1 MTVTISARLRGLA
14 LNLFLAVLMLFFIFP
29 VAWIVLTGFRNP
41 IEVNAFPPV
50 WIPHSINLKGFEK
63 LLLPQNPFASGS
75 VVSFLDYLRN
85 SVVIASVSTVLA
97 LALGSL
103 AAFGFSRWRGRSSN
117 AVFISLLMT
126 RAIPGVALSIPLV
139 VLFTDLGLGDSAGEL
154 ILTYTVINVPL
165 ATFLLDGF
173 FREIPEE
180 VYDAAVIDGAGLLQT
195 FLRIGLPLIRPG
207 LAAAGMLAFLTS
219 WNEFQI
225 ASVLEKTT
233 ASITLPRGLF
243 DFTTLMTVD
252 WQAMSAMA
260 TLMVIP
266 PAIFVIVAQRY
277 LIKGLILGAGR

>member
-1 MTVTISARLRGLA
+1 MSANLTGRLQAVA
-14 LNLFLAVLMLFFIFP
+14 LNVVLAIVMAIFVFP

-50 WIPHSINLKGFEK
+50 WIPHAITLDGFEK
-63 LLLPQNPFASGS
+63 LLVPQNPFASGG
-75 VVSFLDYLRN
+75 VVPFLDYLRN
-85 SVVIASVSTVLA
+85 SVFISVLSTVLA
-97 LALGSL
+97 VGLGSL
-103 AAFGFSRWRGRSSN
+103 AAFGFARWRGHASN
-117 AVFISLLMT
+117 ALFISLLMT
-126 RAIPGVALSIPLV
+126 RAIPGVALSVPLV
-139 VLFTDLGLGDSAGEL
+139 VLFTNLGLGDSPWEL
-154 ILTYTVINVPL
+154 VLTYMALNVPL

-180 VYDAAVIDGAGLLQT
+180 VYDAALIDGASPLRI
-195 FLRIGLPLIRPG
+195 FVRIGLPLVRPG
-207 LAAAGMLAFLTS
+207 LAAAAMLAFLTS

-266 PAIFVIVAQRY
+266 PAVFVIVAQRS
-277 LIKGLILGAGR
+277 LIRGLVLGAGR

>member
-1 MTVTISARLRGLA
+1 MSAKVTRKLQAVA
-14 LNLFLAVLMLFFIFP
+14 LNAFLAVVMAIFVFP

-50 WIPHSINLKGFEK
+50 WIPRAITFDGFQK
-63 LLLPQNPFASGS
+63 LLVPQNPFASGG
-75 VVSFLDYLRN
+75 VVPFLDYLRN
-85 SVVIASVSTVLA
+85 SVVISSLSTLLA
-97 LALGSL
+97 VGLGSL
-103 AAFGFSRWRGRSSN
+103 AAFGFARWRARASN
-117 AVFISLLMT
+117 VLFISLLMT
-126 RAIPGVALSIPLV
+126 RAIPGVALSVPLV
-139 VLFTDLGLGDSAGEL
+139 VLFTNLGLGDSPWEL
-154 ILTYTVINVPL
+154 VLTYMAINIPL

-180 VYDAAVIDGAGLLQT
+180 VYDAALIDGASPLRI
-195 FLRIGLPLIRPG
+195 FFRIGLPLVRPG
-207 LAAAGMLAFLTS
+207 LAAAAMLAFLTS

-266 PAIFVIVAQRY
+266 PAIFVVVAQRS
-277 LIKGLILGAGR
+277 LIRGLVLGAGR